1 MLRMSVLVSIWRKG
15 DNQSSICSLTN
26 CGADGMGRHCREKK
40 RCRVMKQQGAPVLEP
55 CDQCHN
61 VNVECQT
68 LKFINLWSLYC
79 GGDLPFT

>member
-1 MLRMSVLVSIWRKG
+1 M
-15 DNQSSICSLTN
+15 CSLTN

-61 VNVECQT
+61 VNVECQALSSSST
-68 LKFINLWSLYC
+68 C
-79 GGDLPFT
+79 GHCTVEGICHSHNPSSSRASDVVSNGLVI